1 MRYIKT
7 YNESSSN
14 QYYTSG
20 IIGKAYDINRIDIDI
35 KDINKIKSGLGM
47 TNEFDTDKY
56 ISAYRGDGG
65 RGYVRI
71 KCYDFYYNMTTGEI
85 GNFNTIADHIRD
97 HSKDI
102 RLVSVE
108 SYKDEWFSVIIR
120 SRNRDN
126 SLLPEPEH
134 PDEIYWCDQVEGVVK
149 CVQDSIDK
157 DKESSDI
164 KLYENLY
171 YSKLD
176 EPVGY
181 YIIKGYT
188 KMTTSNFT
196 KDELDSIESKLD
208 DRSRIVMDYHWHNG
222 NQWCIEIHYYTDR
235 SKYGNCWIEIQKF
248 EDEWFYVSIHNP
260 TQYKRIVN
268 GKVLDTEYY
277 KCDQIEGLLKF
288 IEDKK
293 KEYFK

>member
-20 IIGKAYDINRIDIDI
+20 LGKADDINRIDIDI
-35 KDINKIKSGLGM
+35 KDINKIKSGLGI
-47 TNEFDTDKY
+47 TNEFDDIIGIY
-56 ISAYRGDGG
+56 ARNVGVRGL
-65 RGYVRI
+65 VRI
-71 KCYDFYYNMTTGEI
+71 KCYNFYYNMITGEV
-85 GNFNTIADHIRD
+85 GNFNTIVDPRIRD
-97 HSKDI
+97 HIHLKDI

-120 SRNRDN
+120 SSNMDH
-126 SLLPEPEH
+126 SPLPEH
-134 PDEIYWCDQVEGVVK
+134 PDAIYWCDQVEGVVK
-149 CVQDSIDK
+149 CVQDSIDRDK
-157 DKESSDI
+157 FVKYKESSDI
-164 KLYENLY
+164 KLYENSY

-176 EPVGY
+176 GPVS
-181 YIIKGYT
+181 IIKGDT

-196 KDELDSIESKLD
+196 KDELDRIESKLD

-222 NQWCIEIHYYTDR
+222 NQWCIEIHSYTDK

-248 EDEWFYVSIHNP
+248 EDEWFYVSINNP
-260 TQYKRIVN
+260 TQYN
-268 GKVLDTEYY
+268 KVLDTEYY

-293 KEYFK
+293 KEYFR